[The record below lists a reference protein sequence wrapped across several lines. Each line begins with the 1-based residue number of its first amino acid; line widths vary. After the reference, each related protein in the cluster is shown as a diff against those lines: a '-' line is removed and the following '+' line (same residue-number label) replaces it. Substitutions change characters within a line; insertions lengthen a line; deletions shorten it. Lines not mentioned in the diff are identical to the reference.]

1 MSAVIELKKLTK
13 FYGRSKVPAIK
24 NLSLSINKGEV
35 YGFLG
40 SNGAGKS
47 TTIRLLMDF
56 IRPTSGSAKIL
67 GKDNIEFGVELKKH
81 IGYLSGD
88 VALPRRA
95 TGRQLF
101 KYLASLHG
109 GVDKEYLS
117 MLEIRF
123 QAQVYKKTD
132 ELSKGNRQKIG
143 VIQAFMHQPDVL
155 ILDEPT
161 SGLDP
166 IMQEKFYKTVEEAKE
181 RGAAVFLSSHSFAEV
196 ERVCDR
202 IGIIREGE
210 LVHEGPVSKM
220 MEHRLPTWRLILS
233 KASEVKLLKD
243 SKDLVVI
250 SEDKKNVVIKPAKAI
265 SLALAVMSKV
275 EIVSMTVEQ
284 DELEDEFMSFYDKES
299 TS

>member
-1 MSAVIELKKLTK
+1 MKNAIELVKLTK
-13 FYGRSKVPAIK
+13 VYSGSKVPAID
-24 NLSLSINKGEV
+24 NLTLSIKAGEV

-47 TTIRLLMDF
+47 TTIRVILDF
-56 IRPTSGSAKIL
+56 IRPTSGSASIL
-67 GKDNIEFGVELKKH
+67 GLDTVKDSVEVRSS
-81 IGYLSGD
+81 IGYLAGD
-88 VALPRRA
+88 VALPKKV
-95 TGRQLF
+95 TGRQLLSYLGRLQGGLHAD
-101 KYLASLHG
+101 YLA
-109 GVDKEYLS
+109 V
-117 MLEIRF
+117 LEKRF
-123 QAQVYKKTD
+123 QAQMDKKTE

-143 VIQAFMHQPDVL
+143 LIQAFMHQPKIL

-166 IMQEKFYKTVEEAKE
+166 LMQEQFYKTIEEAKE

-202 IGIIREGE
+202 VGIIRSGK

-220 MEHRLPTWRLILS
+220 MEHRLPTWRIVIAKS
-233 KASEVKLLKD
+233 SDEKILKD
-243 SKDLVVI
+243 SKDILVESINDITFAV
-250 SEDKKNVVIKPAKAI
+250 KPSKAI
-265 SLALAVMSKV
+265 SPALLALSKV
-275 EIVSMTVEQ
+275 KIISMSVEQ